1 MPSGETARSLNPRRP
16 DQEARA
22 NSAGD
27 SCRIG
32 QSGRLPEKP
41 DRFTCELLHRELHI
55 RDSGALDA
63 EMKRQMGRL
72 RKEPCRWPIH
82 ATNSSSADDQLKNL
96 CEYLERVHL
105 RRFCDRRL
113 RSSHRRLARLPNGAC
128 KLRARRAGTSASR
141 TATSTWW
148 PGAPFRQ
155 GFAIRQYSIHRAPC

>member
-63 EMKRQMGRL
+63 EMKRHMG
-72 RKEPCRWPIH
+72 
-82 ATNSSSADDQLKNL
+82 
-96 CEYLERVHL
+96 
-105 RRFCDRRL
+105 
-113 RSSHRRLARLPNGAC
+113 
-128 KLRARRAGTSASR
+128 
-141 TATSTWW
+141 
-148 PGAPFRQ
+148 
-155 GFAIRQYSIHRAPC
+155 